1 MGSGLTLE
9 KSFMTIQKIYA
20 HVSCSDLE
28 RSVCWFEKLFG
39 RPPDA
44 RQMAGLVEWH
54 HGTGAGLQ
62 VWLDAANAGRG
73 TLTLIVTG
81 LREEHARLVG
91 AGLEPGE
98 VEPGDKVSLFRVRD
112 PDQNLVVLAQAGR
125 PS

>member
-1 MGSGLTLE
+1 MS
-9 KSFMTIQKIYA
+9 IDKIYA

-28 RSVCWFEKLFG
+28 RSTRWFEKLFG

-54 HGTGAGLQ
+54 HGSGAGMQLWQ
-62 VWLDAANAGRG
+62 DAANAGRG

-81 LREEHARLVG
+81 LREVHSRLAS
-91 AGLEPGE
+91 AGLEPGKL
-98 VEPGDKVSLFRVRD
+98 EPGDKVSLFRLRD
-112 PDQNLVVLAQAGR
+112 PDQNLVVLAQASR

>member
-1 MGSGLTLE
+1 MSIL
-9 KSFMTIQKIYA
+9 KIFA
-20 HVSCSDLE
+20 HVSSSDIE
-28 RSVCWFEKLFG
+28 RSTIWFEKLFG

-62 VWLDAANAGRG
+62 VWHDAASAGRG

-81 LREEHARLVG
+81 LREEHIRIAS
-91 AGLEPGE
+91 AGLAPSELE
-98 VEPGDKVSLFRVRD
+98 FGDKVSLFRLRD
-112 PDQNLVVLAQAGR
+112 PDQNLVVLAEAGR

>member
-1 MGSGLTLE
+1 MS
-9 KSFMTIQKIYA
+9 INKIYA
-20 HVSCSDLE
+20 HLSCSDLD
-28 RSVCWFEKLFG
+28 RSSIWFEKLFG

-62 VWLDAANAGRG
+62 LWQDAANAGRG

-81 LREEHARLVG
+81 LQEEHARLAA
-91 AGLEPGE
+91 AGLVPGE
-98 VEPGDKVSLFRVRD
+98 VEPGDKVSLLRLRD
-112 PDQNLVVLAQAGR
+112 TDQNLVVLAQAGR